1 MASCTTPFLFL
12 GLLSLI
18 PIFLSSTSSIVA
30 ATSSSS
36 SGGVRLGPI
45 RKPSSNVPAFR
56 EAPAFRNGDSC
67 GAERI
72 HVTMTLDANYLRGTM
87 AAVLSILQHS
97 ACPENIEFH
106 FLWGRFEP
114 EVFSNIMSTFPYLQF
129 RIYRFDSN
137 RVRAK
142 ISKSIRQALDQ
153 PLNYARIYLADI
165 LPSNL
170 KRIIYLDSDLVVVD
184 DIARLW
190 EVDLKGKVLGAP
202 EYCHANLPS
211 VMVVDIEMWRQGVYT
226 QKVDSGA
233 GWSFGG
239 LIKTLTTKSESVIE
253 IYRRDLKE
261 FGSGLKK
268 EIEVAH
274 GSLET
279 VGHAI
284 DEVGSSV
291 LKNTVQIISQG
302 KEAILAADHESDSSD
317 NNNEKSITSQQSLN
331 SKPYSRFDAQ
341 VRAIQG
347 DASTYC
353 EETQDLEDYKKW
365 KLRFVLEEKREE
377 IENLLAENGAA
388 ESIYKR
394 VVPNSVDEE
403 TFWCTTFK
411 LYKLKQAEDVRAN
424 LVKRA
429 ISTEEDDLSWEFDD
443 DEENVKKEDERNSAS
458 KANFKQNGHL
468 GSKDSA
474 KITEDEEKDMH
485 DKQSEQIVKGDEINK
500 ASIGQTEQTMNVKEE
515 ISVVESKEEKIL
527 SGGDNVA
534 GDKLDLE
541 KKSKEETLSI
551 SDEKAGS
558 EGKGDNGESSKDSD
572 VSVISS
578 HLSMPEEEDLGWDE
592 IEDLSSIDE
601 KKVSHSGSPNKI
613 DMRKGLSAAEEEED
627 LSWDIED
634 DDEPVKDL
642 NIC

>member
-202 EYCHANLPS
+202 EYCHANFTKYFTELFWSNPVWAKTFQGKRPCYFNTG

-226 QKVDSGA
+226 QKVEY
-233 GWSFGG
+233 WMEVQ
-239 LIKTLTTKSESVIE
+239 KHKR
-253 IYRRDLKE
+253 IY
-261 FGSGLKK
+261 
-268 EIEVAH
+268 
-274 GSLET
+274 
-279 VGHAI
+279 
-284 DEVGSSV
+284 
-291 LKNTVQIISQG
+291 
-302 KEAILAADHESDSSD
+302 
-317 NNNEKSITSQQSLN
+317 
-331 SKPYSRFDAQ
+331 
-341 VRAIQG
+341 
-347 DASTYC
+347 
-353 EETQDLEDYKKW
+353 
-365 KLRFVLEEKREE
+365 
-377 IENLLAENGAA
+377 
-388 ESIYKR
+388 
-394 VVPNSVDEE
+394 
-403 TFWCTTFK
+403 
-411 LYKLKQAEDVRAN
+411 
-424 LVKRA
+424 
-429 ISTEEDDLSWEFDD
+429 
-443 DEENVKKEDERNSAS
+443 
-458 KANFKQNGHL
+458 HL
-468 GSKDSA
+468 GSLPPFLLVLA
-474 KITEDEEKDMH
+474 
-485 DKQSEQIVKGDEINK
+485 GNIN
-500 ASIGQTEQTMNVKEE
+500 GVDHRWNQHG
-515 ISVVESKEEKIL
+515 L
-527 SGGDNVA
+527 GGDN
-534 GDKLDLE
+534 
-541 KKSKEETLSI
+541 I
-551 SDEKAGS
+551 
-558 EGKGDNGESSKDSD
+558 EGKCRNLHPGPISLLHWSGKGKPWLRLDSRKPCSVDHLWAPYDLYRSS
-572 VSVISS
+572 
-578 HLSMPEEEDLGWDE
+578 M
-592 IEDLSSIDE
+592 
-601 KKVSHSGSPNKI
+601 HSLEG
-613 DMRKGLSAAEEEED
+613 
-627 LSWDIED
+627 
-634 DDEPVKDL
+634 
-642 NIC
+642 

>member
-1 MASCTTPFLFL
+1 MDFFKSVFADEPDFPKSD
-12 GLLSLI
+12 SE
-18 PIFLSSTSSIVA
+18 S
-30 ATSSSS
+30 
-36 SGGVRLGPI
+36 
-45 RKPSSNVPAFR
+45 KPSSDRP
-56 EAPAFRNGDSC
+56 PSDS
-67 GAERI
+67 GP
-72 HVTMTLDANYLRGTM
+72 
-87 AAVLSILQHS
+87 SSPPKLQ
-97 ACPENIEFH
+97 N
-106 FLWGRFEP
+106 
-114 EVFSNIMSTFPYLQF
+114 
-129 RIYRFDSN
+129 
-137 RVRAK
+137 
-142 ISKSIRQALDQ
+142 SKPDPS
-153 PLNYARIYLADI
+153 DI
-165 LPSNL
+165 GS
-170 KRIIYLDSDLVVVD
+170 S
-184 DIARLW
+184 
-190 EVDLKGKVLGAP
+190 
-202 EYCHANLPS
+202 
-211 VMVVDIEMWRQGVYT
+211 
-226 QKVDSGA
+226 SGA

-239 LIKTLTTKSESVIE
+239 LIKTLSTKSESVIE

-365 KLRFVLEEKREE
+365 KLGFVLEEKREE

-403 TFWCTTFK
+403 TFWCRYYFK